1 MLNINQNFDLKA
13 PVFNFDRD
21 YFNSVEELKAYDTN
35 NVPDHFVTNVG
46 GMLYQF
52 TKPWQWKPIIGT
64 GDAGP
69 DKHDINL
76 GCTNAKINIV
86 DGFPRYMSLED
97 EDGSVIRLMPGILDI
112 YGITNHQNIT
122 IDADGNET
130 GGTISIYGNDS
141 TETRIASNIISCGDR
156 RSFNVCVYGDEGRVE
171 AQKKDGSFT
180 SYGSNGFSGQTKD
193 ETKSYSLNIPSDND
207 ENGEVSLSLKNAD
220 CSTKLSTD
228 SGLTV
233 TSDEGFTTN
242 INNQSFS
249 IQVFNT
255 PAVTLDA
262 NTLLFSNTN
271 NTTALKLNASNG
283 LILGNDDKVKFSRPT
298 NTEGAVISGI
308 KSLTAFANPSATKVW
323 ATDGSTA
330 NLPTKFSDLTN
341 DSIYIKGNKGETDSR
356 FKIDYNDGD
365 ILRSRLI
372 YKPRTESV
380 GISELAML
388 AYDTSGTALSQI
400 RIRPDNNADD
410 GQYVIQIQ
418 DIKGGKQINRVSSLY
433 PNGFSH
439 QNFVDNTTVRLNSN
453 ELSFGPGA
461 NDNNFQAQLK
471 INKDGIT
478 KTNGKATEVFA
489 ANGSI
494 IDLTTYT
501 NYFNGTTTADKLKSK
516 AVEVTDDTNSVTVS
530 PTGITATNGN
540 TEGSIKMLT
549 NKELTEEE
557 QANGYSQ
564 VDISLTDSN
573 NSASINP
580 GHGFTYTNQNLRT
593 SVNSEGLTVETLD
606 LTTEGSGIMSITHN
620 SINATEPAGSA
631 RLAILPNKINITG
644 AYENTLTIEAP
655 YSSDDYSE
663 ISLRREPDTETTINA
678 EDGFIQTG
686 PVCTGFGECQTQLVQ
701 LNRANI
707 HFYKKDQSKQQTN
720 AKLGFNKLENF
731 LLLGNDQKF
740 KISRPVDDTEGS
752 TITGIKSIVAFSDPS
767 NTKVFATDG
776 SIVDLSTKANTSD
789 LDAKANKSDV
799 LLKKSTT
806 GGYYIEENGNV
817 LGSKAFATNSDCTAS
832 GNYSHAEGVGTAV
845 GYSSHAEGISTASG
859 NYAHSEGGHTRARG
873 INSHSEG
880 DYTIAGGFCSHAQ
893 GIYNIDSVNAIHSVG
908 IGDAT
913 TRKNAEYIY
922 AKNNTNGTAI
932 VDDPKNGYK
941 YLIGVG
947 GYDGISTDNTTYKSV
962 QEVIADLTARI
973 EQLETKVKALEAA
986 NTPA

>member
-21 YFNSVEELKAYDTN
+21 YFNSVEELNAYDTS

-122 IDADGNET
+122 INADGNET

-156 RSFNVCVYGDEGRVE
+156 RSFNVRVYGDEGRVE

-193 ETKSYSLNIPSDND
+193 ETKSYSLNIPSDDD

-298 NTEGAVISGI
+298 NTEGGVISGI

-323 ATDGSTA
+323 ATDGSTV
-330 NLPTKFSDLTN
+330 DLT
-341 DSIYIKGNKGETDSR
+341 
-356 FKIDYNDGD
+356 
-365 ILRSRLI
+365 
-372 YKPRTESV
+372 
-380 GISELAML
+380 
-388 AYDTSGTALSQI
+388 
-400 RIRPDNNADD
+400 
-410 GQYVIQIQ
+410 
-418 DIKGGKQINRVSSLY
+418 
-433 PNGFSH
+433 
-439 QNFVDNTTVRLNSN
+439 
-453 ELSFGPGA
+453 
-461 NDNNFQAQLK
+461 
-471 INKDGIT
+471 
-478 KTNGKATEVFA
+478 
-489 ANGSI
+489 
-494 IDLTTYT
+494 
-501 NYFNGTTTADKLKSK
+501 
-516 AVEVTDDTNSVTVS
+516 
-530 PTGITATNGN
+530 
-540 TEGSIKMLT
+540 
-549 NKELTEEE
+549 
-557 QANGYSQ
+557 
-564 VDISLTDSN
+564 
-573 NSASINP
+573 
-580 GHGFTYTNQNLRT
+580 
-593 SVNSEGLTVETLD
+593 
-606 LTTEGSGIMSITHN
+606 
-620 SINATEPAGSA
+620 
-631 RLAILPNKINITG
+631 
-644 AYENTLTIEAP
+644 
-655 YSSDDYSE
+655 
-663 ISLRREPDTETTINA
+663 
-678 EDGFIQTG
+678 
-686 PVCTGFGECQTQLVQ
+686 
-701 LNRANI
+701 
-707 HFYKKDQSKQQTN
+707 
-720 AKLGFNKLENF
+720 
-731 LLLGNDQKF
+731 
-740 KISRPVDDTEGS
+740 
-752 TITGIKSIVAFSDPS
+752 
-767 NTKVFATDG
+767 
-776 SIVDLSTKANTSD
+776 TKANTSD
-789 LDAKANKSDV
+789 LDAKANASDV
-799 LLKKSTT
+799 LLKKSAT
-806 GGYYIEENGNV
+806 GGYYIEDFTSGLGN
-817 LGSKAFATNSDCTAS
+817 KAFITNKYCAALSDYSYAEGNFTRANATC
-832 GNYSHAEGVGTAV
+832 SHAEGAN
-845 GYSSHAEGISTASG
+845 SIASG
-859 NYAHSEGGHTRARG
+859 YAA
-873 INSHSEG
+873 
-880 DYTIAGGFCSHAQ
+880 HAQ
-893 GIYNIDSVNAIHSVG
+893 GTYNIDNINAIHSVG
-908 IGDAT
+908 IGNAT

-986 NTPA
+986 NAPA